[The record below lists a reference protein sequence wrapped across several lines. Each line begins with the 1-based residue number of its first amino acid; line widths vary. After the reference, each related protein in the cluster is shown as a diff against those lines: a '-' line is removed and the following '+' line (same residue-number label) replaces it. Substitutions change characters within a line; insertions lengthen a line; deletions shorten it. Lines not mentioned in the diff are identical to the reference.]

1 MSCFFLIFF
10 IFFVDIGARISTVTC
25 VKMKPPNR
33 LIFPVILPH
42 RIVLK
47 QALPPRTAEPF
58 STIISEVHT
67 AKIASWI
74 DKRSDAYSVT
84 INPYEFELLLHG
96 TRNGFT
102 SASFWN
108 LCNSQTNVVVDVKVE
123 DTDEILGGYNP
134 IG

>member
-1 MSCFFLIFF
+1 
-10 IFFVDIGARISTVTC
+10 
-25 VKMKPPNR
+25 MKPPNR
-33 LIFPVILPH
+33 LIFSVILPH

-67 AKIASWI
+67 VKIASWI

-84 INPYEFELLLHG
+84 INLYEFELLLHG
-96 TRNGFT
+96 TINGFT

-123 DTDEILGGYNP
+123 DTDEIFGGYNP
-134 IG
+134 NGWDKPINDENT